1 MIQRLA
7 LRKRIGL
14 ILACLTV
21 AICCHSALMAQNQR
35 PADASNTPAALRV
48 THVLGFE
55 SVSSNAQG
63 DLSIQGNDLQFQKK
77 QGSPAA
83 QVPIGSIQDVTI
95 GQEDKQVGGVPL
107 TLVKTAA
114 PYGGGRVLSLFSH
127 KKFETVTVEYLDSN
141 GGFHGAIFQLNKG
154 QAQILG
160 SEFQAKGVRVSLPA
174 PAPSK
179 EGTQES
185 NNEPK

>member
-1 MIQRLA
+1 MIQRIA
-7 LRKRIGL
+7 PRKRICR

-21 AICCHSALMAQNQR
+21 AICGRTALMAQNQD
-35 PADASNTPAALRV
+35 PADTSNAAATLRV
-48 THVLGFE
+48 THVLHFE

-63 DLSIQGNDLQFQKK
+63 DLSIQGNDLLFQKK
-77 QGSPAA
+77 QGSPA

-107 TLVKTAA
+107 TVVKTAA
-114 PYGGGRVLSLFSH
+114 PYGGGRVMSLFSH
-127 KKFETVTVEYLDSN
+127 KKFDTVTVEYLDSN

-154 QAQILG
+154 QGQVLG
-160 SEFQAKGVRVSLPA
+160 GEFQAKGVRVSLPA

-179 EGTQES
+179 QGTQES
-185 NNEPK
+185 KNEPK